1 MFEVSAKVDYGLLI
15 LVELMGQPNGTY
27 LSLADI
33 ASKHNVSPKYL
44 SQVMIPLHRDGL
56 VVSREGKGGGYA
68 LAKPAEQISLRAV
81 VEAIDGPLQLTRCM
95 TTTASCPAEHG
106 CSTKPVWHKV
116 KKSIYQLL
124 EEQTLAN
131 VC

>member
-15 LVELMGQPNGTY
+15 LFELMQAGQNNY

-33 ASKHNVSPKYL
+33 ATKHHVSQKYL
-44 SQVMIPLHRDGL
+44 SQVMIPLHQHGL
-56 VVSREGKGGGYA
+56 VISREGKGGGYA
-68 LAKPAEQISLRAV
+68 LAKPARQINLRSV

-95 TTTASCPAEHG
+95 TNAVQCPAEHG

-116 KKSIYQLL
+116 KKSIYHML